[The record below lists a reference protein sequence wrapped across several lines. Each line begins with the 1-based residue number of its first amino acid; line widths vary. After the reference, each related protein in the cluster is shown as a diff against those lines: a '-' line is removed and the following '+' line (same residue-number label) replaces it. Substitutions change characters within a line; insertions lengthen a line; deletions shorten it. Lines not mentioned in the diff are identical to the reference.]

1 VTIRERHWPAGSV
14 VLRWAL
20 TSLVVAI
27 TTGAAFVAVL
37 GAGRAVGFLD
47 ASRPAW
53 LLVAAGM
60 VGAIVVAAA
69 GSRRIDAAVVDLVLG
84 VDDQQIAAIAAMEH
98 DLAAEMGAMQYLS
111 ELATTTARLVRVPYV
126 AFEFRAVLAG
136 GPADDP
142 DPDESAWSAQLTAAA
157 GTPAGTA
164 QMLTRPVRLGA
175 HQLGVITV
183 GARSQ
188 DRRFSVDDIAA
199 VDAIARQAAMVI
211 SNARHADALH
221 AARERAVAGIE
232 EERRRLR
239 RDLHDGLGPSLAAMK
254 MRLGMLRRSGG
265 LNTAGSNLVD
275 EIASMVDA
283 TTADVRRLVDDLR
296 PPLLDDLGL
305 SDALRCLGFVPPE
318 LSLNVESTDD
328 LDDLPA
334 AAQVALYRIGSEAI
348 RNVVRHADA
357 TTCDVRLRRDEGAVT
372 LTVIDDGRSIA
383 DDPPAGVG
391 LAAMRERADE
401 LGGLVTVS
409 RGVDG
414 RGCCIAATIPLRP
427 GTARSSSTT
436 PVEAL
441 G

>member
-1 VTIRERHWPAGSV
+1 MTIRERHWPAGSM

-27 TTGAAFVAVL
+27 TTGAAFVAVI
-37 GAGRAVGFLD
+37 GAGRAVGFVD

-53 LLVAAGM
+53 LLVAAGT
-60 VGAIVVAAA
+60 VGAIATAAT
-69 GSRRIDAAVVDLVLG
+69 SRRIDSAVVDLVLG

-98 DLAAEMGAMQYLS
+98 DLAAELGAMQYLS
-111 ELATTTARLVRVPYV
+111 ELAATTVRLLRVPYV
-126 AFEFRAVLAG
+126 KFDIHAVPAG
-136 GPADDP
+136 GPVDDI
-142 DPDESAWSAQLTAAA
+142 DPDESAWSARLTAGA
-157 GTPAGTA
+157 GTPAGTTH
-164 QMLTRPVRLGA
+164 MLTRPVRLGS
-175 HQLGVITV
+175 HELGVIAV
-183 GARSQ
+183 GPRSQ

-211 SNARHADALH
+211 ANARHADALH
-221 AARERAVAGIE
+221 AARERVVAGIE

-239 RDLHDGLGPSLAAMK
+239 RDLHDRLGPSLAAMK
-254 MRLGMLRRSGG
+254 LRLGVLRRSGG
-265 LNTAGSNLVD
+265 LDTAGADQVD
-275 EIASMVDA
+275 EISSMVDA

-305 SDALRCLGFVPPE
+305 SDALRCLGFVPPG
-318 LSLNVESTDD
+318 LSLNVESSAD

-357 TTCDVRLRRDEGAVT
+357 TTCDVRIHRVGGAVT

-383 DDPPAGVG
+383 DDAPAGVG
-391 LAAMRERADE
+391 LAAMSERADE

-414 RGCCIAATIPLRP
+414 HGCCIAATIPLRTV
-427 GTARSSSTT
+427 TARPNSTA
-436 PVEAL
+436 PAEAPR
-441 G
+441 